1 MERDHLTQI
10 YFLHF
15 SLQKNKTKQNTK
27 QPKSK
32 TRNPKLKKNQNK

>member
-15 SLQKNKTKQNTK
+15 SLQKNKTKHQTT
-27 QPKSK
+27 QI
-32 TRNPKLKKNQNK
+32 QNKKP